1 MTGFLRAAVPAPSAR
16 GARDALRLALVTGGL
31 LRFLCKSQGSAAGHV
46 KCGGVVS
53 KENKEIKITDKRMFT
68 PDGELREEY
77 RFLEEK
83 STAAPLAGDV
93 AASPPPAS
101 ASNGVAAAGAAARP
115 DEAAAAPPGSAQP
128 PASGRSSRRA
138 AAAREEPPPRGSAG
152 PGGAAAGRGAAD
164 TAGIAGGDARVAAG
178 YAEAASPTGP
188 AGGAGPAGAGWAA
201 DEPSARLEF
210 PSSAPGL
217 GPSFY
222 DLAALLAEP
231 VALYLGDMELPDGQ
245 SAENLEMAR
254 LYIDLLDV
262 LRQKT
267 AGNLTAQEAA
277 FLEDLLYRLRVRYVQ
292 KRG

>member
-1 MTGFLRAAVPAPSAR
+1 
-16 GARDALRLALVTGGL
+16 
-31 LRFLCKSQGSAAGHV
+31 
-46 KCGGVVS
+46 VS
-53 KENKEIKITDKRMFT
+53 KEGKEIKITDKRMFT

-83 STAAPLAGDV
+83 STAAPGPAAAPGSPAGDAS
-93 AASPPPAS
+93 AAPPAAPS
-101 ASNGVAAAGAAARP
+101 RSGVAAGAAARP
-115 DEAAAAPPGSAQP
+115 DEAAAAPSGSDPRA
-128 PASGRSSRRA
+128 ASGRSSRRA
-138 AAAREEPPPRGSAG
+138 AAARDEPPSRASGG
-152 PGGAAAGRGAAD
+152 PGGAAAG
-164 TAGIAGGDARVAAG
+164 
-178 YAEAASPTGP
+178 S
-188 AGGAGPAGAGWAA
+188 AGAGLGEARGSAGGEAWSP